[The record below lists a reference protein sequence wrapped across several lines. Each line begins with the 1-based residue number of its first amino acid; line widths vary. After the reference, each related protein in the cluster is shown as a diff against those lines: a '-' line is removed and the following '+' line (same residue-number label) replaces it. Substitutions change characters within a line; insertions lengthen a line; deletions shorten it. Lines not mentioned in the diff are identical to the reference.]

1 MPRYIRYDF
10 IKPTKQLQTSKPFHY
25 FHIPMKAHTSA
36 FFKKNMSPFS
46 IQKKNKDIY
55 ISILKENKKTQLSI
69 LKQHS
74 CTKQT

>member
-1 MPRYIRYDF
+1 
-10 IKPTKQLQTSKPFHY
+10 
-25 FHIPMKAHTSA
+25 MKAHTSA

-46 IQKKNKDIY
+46 IQKKNKDIH